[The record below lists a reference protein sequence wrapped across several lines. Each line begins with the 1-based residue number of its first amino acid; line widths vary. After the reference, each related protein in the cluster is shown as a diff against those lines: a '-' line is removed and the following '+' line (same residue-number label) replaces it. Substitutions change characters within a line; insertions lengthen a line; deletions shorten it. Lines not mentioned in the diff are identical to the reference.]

1 MHVGIPPDGLKGT
14 VQGSQ
19 TALVAHA
26 NEALKVGCGLL
37 ERQKICYP
45 RLTQLQ

>member
-19 TALVAHA
+19 TALVVHA
-26 NEALKVGCGLL
+26 NEALKVG
-37 ERQKICYP
+37 
-45 RLTQLQ
+45 